1 MSGRIRVDRAVCDHH
16 GQCTYTAATL
26 FWFDGDGEL
35 AHVPELTGEQFALAR
50 DAAAAC
56 PVRAIRIED

>member
-1 MSGRIRVDRAVCDHH
+1 MSARIRVDRGLCDRH
-16 GQCTYTAATL
+16 GQCTYTAAEL
-26 FWFDGDGEL
+26 FWFDDDGEL
-35 AHVPELTGEQFALAR
+35 AHVPEPTGEQLALAR